1 MLFGYAVA
9 GVPTKVAVGHLV
21 LCNSFEENTLFAT
34 TPPVTETARDLAVDL
49 VLSNGSRLNAGF
61 TFEYR
66 DNPVF
71 TAIRPRNHLTV
82 YAFICLFIYLFAHF
96 ATNKTVVTT
105 TAILRPLYRSTCV
118 SRHLL

>member
-1 MLFGYAVA
+1 VA
-9 GVPTKVAVGHLV
+9 GVPTKVAVGNLV

-34 TPPVTETARDLAVDL
+34 TPPVTETARGLAVDL

-66 DNPVF
+66 DNAVF

-82 YAFICLFIYLFAHF
+82 YVFICLFVYFVYTF
-96 ATNKTVVTT
+96 
-105 TAILRPLYRSTCV
+105 RQ
-118 SRHLL
+118 